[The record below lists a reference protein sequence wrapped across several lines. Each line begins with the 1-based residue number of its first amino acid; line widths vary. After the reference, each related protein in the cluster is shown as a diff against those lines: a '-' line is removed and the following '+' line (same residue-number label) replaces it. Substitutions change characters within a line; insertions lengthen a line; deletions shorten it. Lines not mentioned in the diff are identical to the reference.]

1 MFEYSLIRIEG
12 QEVIISTIDKDR
24 VLASNVTL
32 KDLDKLIFGINKTNG
47 TGLKLYHK
55 NNNLYDFRRSN
66 IILTNNK
73 FIKKLSKIS
82 PYKGYIET
90 NEDGTIYHSIGIHLD
105 PYTGEYNIITFDKK
119 DKYVSLYERS
129 IGEAINIFNT
139 NKDTT
144 LEYIKMLK

>member
-1 MFEYSLIRIEG
+1 MDDFSTIVVDG
-12 QEVIISTIDKDR
+12 CEVIISSIDKDR

-32 KDLDKLIFGINKTNG
+32 KDLDKFIFGISKTNG

-66 IILTNNK
+66 IILTNDK

-105 PYTGEYNIITFDKK
+105 PYTREYNIITFDKR
-119 DKYVSLYERS
+119 DRYISLYERS
-129 IGEAINIFNT
+129 IGEAVRIFNT
-139 NKDTT
+139 NKDAT

>member
-24 VLASNVTL
+24 VLASSVTL
-32 KDLDKLIFGINKTNG
+32 KDLDKFIFGISKTNG

-55 NNNLYDFRRSN
+55 NNDPYDFRRSN
-66 IILTNNK
+66 IILTNDK

-82 PYKGYIET
+82 PYKGYIEA

-105 PYTGEYNIITFDKK
+105 PYKREYNIITFDKR
-119 DKYVSLYERS
+119 DRYISLYEHS
-129 IGEAINIFNT
+129 VGEAVNIFNT